1 MSRSTTRLS
10 NLAIGCQYEDRE
22 RGLIAYIDCT
32 SVRPKKVIRYRL
44 VVKRAEF
51 IDCGD
56 YHYGIKIDVNSL
68 PLFTD
73 EVLIDGLRPSV
84 KRNAIATVQLRQE
97 FSEWLESYNG

>member
-32 SVRPKKVIRYRL
+32 PMQPNEVIRYRL
-44 VVKRAEF
+44 IAMPAEF
-51 IDCGD
+51 VDRGD
-56 YHYGIKIDVNSL
+56 YYSVKVDMHSMPIYANM
-68 PLFTD
+68 
-73 EVLIDGLRPSV
+73 VLIDGLRPSV
-84 KRNAIATVQLRQE
+84 KRNAIATDLLRQE

>member
-1 MSRSTTRLS
+1 MFRSTTSLS

-32 SVRPKKVIRYRL
+32 PMQPKEVIRYRL

-51 IDCGD
+51 INSGD
-56 YHYGIKIDVNSL
+56 NYIVRVDFNSL

-73 EVLIDGLRPSV
+73 EFFIDGLRPSV
-84 KRNAIATVQLRQE
+84 NRNAIATDQLRQE

>member
-10 NLAIGCQYEDRE
+10 DLAIGCQYEDCE
-22 RGLIAYIDCT
+22 RGLIAYINCT
-32 SVRPKKVIRYRL
+32 PMQPKEVIRYRL
-44 VVKRAEF
+44 VVMRAEF

-56 YHYGIKIDVNSL
+56 YYGIMIDVNSL

-84 KRNAIATVQLRQE
+84 KRNAIATNQLRQE

>member
-1 MSRSTTRLS
+1 MFHSTTRLS

-32 SVRPKKVIRYRL
+32 PMQPKEVIRYRL

-51 IDCGD
+51 IDSGD
-56 YHYGIKIDVNSL
+56 NYIVRVDFNSL

-73 EVLIDGLRPSV
+73 EFLIDGIRPSV
-84 KRNAIATVQLRQE
+84 KRNSIATDQLRQE